1 MTGRGGPTRQPVDV
15 GGHALRV
22 ETRGAGPPHFVCLH
36 GLADTL
42 ATWSRLAPGLAPHGQ
57 VVLVDQRAHGGS
69 DAPPGPYRREDLA
82 TDVRGLLDRLAIDG
96 AVLIGHSMGGVVA
109 LTTALA
115 YPERVAGLVLLG
127 TASEASPRV
136 AAWYERIAC
145 AAEIDGLAGLARAI
159 YGAGADRRV
168 EGDPRGIAHVTR
180 CLKSLAHDPLTPRLP
195 AIACPV
201 LVAVGENDPMG
212 VGASVIIRRHI
223 PGAQLEVIP
232 GRGHWLH
239 VEAPDLLLDIVDRF
253 RRSRLA

>member
-1 MTGRGGPTRQPVDV
+1 LTDRGSPTTQHVDV

-22 ETRGAGPPHFVCLH
+22 ETWGAGPPYFVCLH

-42 ATWSRLAPGLAPHGQ
+42 SIWSRLAPGLADRGQ

-82 TDVRGLLDRLAIDG
+82 TDVRGLLDRLTIDR
-96 AVLIGHSMGGVVA
+96 AVLVGHSMGGVVV

-115 YPERVAGLVLLG
+115 YPERVARLVLLG

-145 AAEIDGLAGLARAI
+145 AAEIDGLAGLAGAI

-168 EGDPRGIAHVTR
+168 DGDPRGIAHVTR
-180 CLKSLAHDPLTPRLP
+180 CLKSLADDPLTPRLP

-201 LVAVGENDPMG
+201 LVVVGENDPMG
-212 VGASVIIRRHI
+212 VGASVIIQRHI

-239 VEAPDLLLDIVDRF
+239 VEAPDLLLHIVDRF
-253 RRSRLA
+253 RQSRLS